1 MLLNADLSLRALVD
15 TTQAPRLPSPL
26 PGVERVLLD
35 RDGGEVARAT
45 SIVHYAPGS
54 RFSAHEHGGGE
65 EFLVLSGTFVD
76 EFGAYPPGTY
86 VRNPV
91 GSRHAPSSPEG
102 CSLLVKLRQMSPADA
117 ERVVVVTAAATWRPG
132 EVAGVQ
138 VLPLHVFG
146 DEHVSL
152 VRYETGVRVG
162 RQGFP
167 GGREVFVLSGVLADE
182 LGTYPAGTWV
192 RSPPGSVHEPFGAE
206 ECLFYEKT
214 GHLAQ
219 G

>member
-15 TTQAPRLPSPL
+15 TTQAPRVPSPL

-45 SIVHYAPGS
+45 SVVHYAPGS

-102 CSLLVKLRQMSPADA
+102 CALLVKLRQMSPADA

-132 EVAGVQ
+132 QVAGVQ
-138 VLPLHVFG
+138 VLPLHAFG
-146 DEHVSL
+146 DERVSL

-162 RQGFP
+162 RQGYP

-192 RSPPGSVHEPFGAE
+192 RSPPGRELEPFGAE
-206 ECLFYEKT
+206 ECIFYEKT
-214 GHLAQ
+214 GHLTRS
-219 G
+219 